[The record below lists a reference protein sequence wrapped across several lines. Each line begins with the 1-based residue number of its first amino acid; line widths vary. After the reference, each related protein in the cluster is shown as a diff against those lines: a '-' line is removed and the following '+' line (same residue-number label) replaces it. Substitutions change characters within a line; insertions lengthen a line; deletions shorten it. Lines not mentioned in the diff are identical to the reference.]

1 MKKIHKM
8 YKYYKIRLWEDFMS
22 TKKRRSPFESVK
34 REYDSSD
41 KRVVILAPVLLVL
54 IAIFVRWVS
63 GSPLTTLHY
72 IGARGIVPP
81 TWLMVL
87 LFSISYAAAGM
98 SFGIAL
104 GNKFYCCGEKKY
116 QGAMWFCICL
126 AIGYAWY
133 PIFFC
138 ARLFLVSLIMSALCL
153 FSGICAT
160 ICFAY
165 VSNISL
171 IFSIVY
177 DALLI
182 YLTFLNMQIFF
193 AI

>member
-1 MKKIHKM
+1 
-8 YKYYKIRLWEDFMS
+8 MS

-87 LFSISYAAAGM
+87 LFSVSYAAAGM

-116 QGAMWFCICL
+116 QGAMWLVICL
-126 AIGYAWY
+126 ALGYAWY
-133 PIFFC
+133 PLFFC
-138 ARLFLVSLIMSALCL
+138 ARVFLVTICMSFLCL
-153 FSGICAT
+153 FCAVCAT
-160 ICFAY
+160 ICFSN
-165 VSNISL
+165 VSRVAFFL
-171 IFSIVY
+171 ALFY
-177 DALLI
+177 DVWLL
-182 YLTFLNMQIFF
+182 YLFFLNMQVFF